1 MALDVV
7 DGKVVLICFFITFI
21 VYQENRNYQEWRIFM
36 TNMLERNKNKNIKQT
51 KTREEYAEDALY
63 REVWEDVNNEKT
75 QQFLKKY
82 WRYIVGAVLAIM
94 IVVCGIQIGMRMH
107 YASKIATAQAHE
119 AALAAMDAN
128 ALANLGKNS
137 SGATADLALF
147 QSYLID
153 KDVKKL
159 EDLEKNAH
167 TRDFKDLAKIHLVSI
182 RGDKMSA
189 IEMEQYLSDLN
200 TKRSPFFYTARLMVA
215 EKYLAEN
222 NKEKAQPI
230 LDDIVNDK
238 DAPASVSATAQML
251 R

>member
-1 MALDVV
+1 
-7 DGKVVLICFFITFI
+7 
-21 VYQENRNYQEWRIFM
+21 M

-82 WRYIVGAVLAIM
+82 WRHIVGAVLAVM

-107 YASKIATAQAHE
+107 YASKMAVAQQHE
-119 AALAAMDAN
+119 MALSNMDAS
-128 ALANLGKNS
+128 ALANLSKNS
-137 SGATADLALF
+137 SGATSDLALF

-167 TRDFKDLAKIHLVSI
+167 TRDFKDLAKLHLAAI
-182 RGDKMSA
+182 RGDTMTA
-189 IEMEQYLSDLN
+189 VELEQYLSDMN
-200 TKRSPFFYTARLMVA
+200 TKKSPFFYTARLMVA
-215 EKYLAEN
+215 EKYLSEN
-222 NKEKAQPI
+222 NRDKAMPVI
-230 LDDIVNDK
+230 DMIVNDE
-238 DAPASVSATAQML
+238 DAPSSVVATAQML
-251 R
+251 K